1 MDTQL
6 LAWAIDRAIRVA
18 EVNKSPVSVSDIT
31 SFAEELV
38 AFIDKHTA
46 VPEVDEDTA
55 NSEVS
60 NSEAANE
67 Q

>member
-46 VPEVDEDTA
+46 VPEDAA